1 MQETGRTHKKL
12 HNITD
17 ETYIRPKEA
26 AGKWKL
32 AANLHQTVY
41 LYGVTGIGK
50 TALAEN
56 MLSRCKYDYFTAA
69 HTNPEQIRIPKD
81 GRHRIVV
88 IDDLH
93 TIMTEQA
100 QEEFAPVLEELI
112 ERKDVWLILISRC
125 RVPRWLLP
133 LHVRYAFL
141 LIEEKDLC
149 LSRKEQDLYYEKW
162 NLCLPRETADQL
174 WEAVHGNPLLL
185 RIVALDHG
193 DLEQAGEDICSYL
206 EAHVFDQWDLEIQ
219 EFIIELS
226 VVGQFDIGMARMI
239 TGRNDV
245 EQMIAKVCETGNFLI
260 ETDGIYRYRPIL
272 RQTLIK
278 RLVRC
283 YSQEHIRQLYYHAG
297 HMYEMRGEL
306 SEAVKM
312 YETCDDQEGITRI
325 LIASSRENPTTG
337 QYFELRKYY
346 FALPEKR
353 IAENPVLMAGMSMLQ
368 SMLMN
373 EEESERWY
381 DALKEYAKGQPPAM
395 KREIRSKLLYLDI
408 ALPHRGV
415 VGLVDILKNA
425 GILLKDRKAVL
436 QEFSVTS
443 NLPSLMNGG
452 KDFCEWSKKDR
463 ELAASIGKVV
473 EFVLGKYGKGLV
485 SLALAES
492 FFEKGEDSYETAAL
506 AQKGRMQA
514 ESGGKKELCF
524 AAVGLLSWLS
534 VFNGHFE
541 DAAEILDDFEQSI
554 KKELPRLLPNLQA
567 MRCRLNLYRGRVV
580 EAAQWMKEAPNENE
594 EFYSMDRLRYLTKA
608 RVYLLEGKYQKAYG
622 LLQKM
627 SYYAEK
633 QKRIFIRMEVLV
645 LLAILQRRLGR
656 ETWKETLQTA
666 ISQAEEYHFVRLLS
680 REGGALLELLEE
692 EDFLWKDEAFKNQV
706 FAECEQMAALYPA
719 YLKRKVDEKIVLS
732 GNALKILRL
741 QAEGFSTE
749 QIARSLKI
757 SQSTVKYH
765 SKETYRKL
773 GVSGKTAAVNEAR
786 NRKMI

>member
-1 MQETGRTHKKL
+1 MQETDHNKKEL

-17 ETYIRPKEA
+17 GTYIRPREA
-26 AGKWKL
+26 SGKWKL
-32 AANLHQTVY
+32 AGSLHQTVY

-50 TALAEN
+50 TALAEH
-56 MLSRCKYDYFTAA
+56 MLSRCKYDYFTAVQ
-69 HTNPEQIRIPKD
+69 TSPEQIRIPKD
-81 GRHRIVV
+81 GKHRIVV

-93 TIMTEQA
+93 TVITRQM
-100 QEEFAPVLEELI
+100 QEEFLPLLEELI

-133 LHVRYAFL
+133 LHVRSAFL
-141 LIEEKDLC
+141 LIGEKELC
-149 LSRKEQDLYYEKW
+149 LSREEQDLYYEKW

-174 WEAVHGNPLLL
+174 WEAVHGIPLLL

-193 DLEQAGEDICSYL
+193 DLEQAREDICSYL
-206 EAHVFDQWDLEIQ
+206 EAHVFDQWDMEMQ

-226 VVGQFDIGMARMI
+226 VVEQFDIGMAQMI

-245 EQMIAKVCETGNFLI
+245 EQMVAKVSEIGNFLI
-260 ETDGIYRYRPIL
+260 ETDGVYRYRPIL

-297 HMYEMRGEL
+297 HMYEMRGEF

-312 YETCDDQEGITRI
+312 YEACDNQEGIIRI
-325 LIASSRENPTTG
+325 LIASSRQNPTNG
-337 QYFELRKYY
+337 QYFELRRYY
-346 FALPEKR
+346 FALPEER

-381 DALKEYAKGQPPAM
+381 HALKEYAKDQSPAV
-395 KREIRSKLLYLDI
+395 KREIRSRLLYLDI
-408 ALPHRGV
+408 ALPHRGI

-425 GILLKDRKAVL
+425 GVLLKDRKAVL
-436 QEFSVTS
+436 PEFSVTS

-463 ELAASIGKVV
+463 ELAASIGKVTA
-473 EFVLGKYGKGLV
+473 FALGKYGKGLV

-492 FFEKGEDSYETAAL
+492 FFEKGEDNYEAAAL
-506 AQKGRMQA
+506 VQKGRLQA

-534 VFNGHFE
+534 VFNGHIE
-541 DAAEILDDFEQSI
+541 DAAEILNDFERCI
-554 KKELPRLLPNLQA
+554 KKELPRLLPNLRA
-567 MRCRLNLYRGRVV
+567 MLCRLDLYRGKVM

-594 EFYSMDRLRYLTKA
+594 DFYCMDRLRYLTKV

-627 SYYAEK
+627 AYYAEK
-633 QKRIFIRMEVLV
+633 QKRTFIRIEVLI
-645 LLAILQRRLGR
+645 LLAILQRRLG
-656 ETWKETLQTA
+656 EEKWKETLQTG
-666 ISQAEEYHFVRLLS
+666 ITQAEEYHFVRLLS
-680 REGGALLELLEE
+680 REGCALLELLNAETFIWKK
-692 EDFLWKDEAFKNQV
+692 EDFKNQV
-706 FAECEQMAALYPA
+706 FAECKQMAAFYPA
-719 YLKRKVDEKIVLS
+719 YLKKKGDEEIVLS
-732 GNALKILRL
+732 ENALKILRL

-749 QIARSLKI
+749 QIAKSLKI

-765 SKETYRKL
+765 CKETYRKL
-773 GVSGKTAAVNEAR
+773 GVNGKTAAVNEAR